1 MTANNYLF
9 NNMNNTVKILKT
21 VAKDGV
27 DKTYSVAEIKQLLT
41 IEQWRHV
48 VFLMKV
54 LQLSES
60 VSDTG
65 NIAKFTK
72 SFCHKIFRYN
82 YNDLEESDKIF
93 SRFPECF
100 YVALYQASKITMP
113 IVHLAEIMARICYR
127 NIEAY
132 ESMIHEMI
140 IDKHFY
146 DNYLPCECDFDC
158 AINRISAQFV
168 KKYVTMPNGL
178 IMLDNAIVTNIIMND
193 CFTDFNVSCKV
204 VETIQEHLLNYAK
217 AINNV
222 NVYYVV
228 KQYSD
233 LYNII
238 AENIIYHMDFVTF
251 LKRSQKHQL
260 STTIA
265 VKRAVDFNDPIHETI
280 FNYSK
285 DMQFDAL
292 RNA

>member
-1 MTANNYLF
+1 
-9 NNMNNTVKILKT
+9 
-21 VAKDGV
+21 
-27 DKTYSVAEIKQLLT
+27 
-41 IEQWRHV
+41 
-48 VFLMKV
+48 
-54 LQLSES
+54 
-60 VSDTG
+60 
-65 NIAKFTK
+65 
-72 SFCHKIFRYN
+72 
-82 YNDLEESDKIF
+82 
-93 SRFPECF
+93 
-100 YVALYQASKITMP
+100 
-113 IVHLAEIMARICYR
+113 
-127 NIEAY
+127 
-132 ESMIHEMI
+132 
-140 IDKHFY
+140 
-146 DNYLPCECDFDC
+146 
-158 AINRISAQFV
+158 
-168 KKYVTMPNGL
+168 MPNGL